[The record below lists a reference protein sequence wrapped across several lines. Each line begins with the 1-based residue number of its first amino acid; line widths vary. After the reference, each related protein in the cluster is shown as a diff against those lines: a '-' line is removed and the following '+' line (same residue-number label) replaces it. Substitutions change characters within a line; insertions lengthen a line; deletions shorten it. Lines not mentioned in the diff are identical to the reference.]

1 MLSESADEVL
11 ADDVLADDVLAD
23 DVTASVD
30 AGLDAV
36 VAAIGGEPRDG
47 QREMAHAVAA
57 AIAGRGHVVV
67 QAGTGTG
74 KSVAYL
80 VPAALHAT
88 APGGGPVIVATATL
102 ALQRQLVERDLPRVA
117 GALEP
122 VVGRPV
128 TFAVLKGRNNYVCLQ
143 KLHGV
148 IPDDEGDALFDT
160 PRSALAQQAA
170 ALREWAE
177 STETGDRDDYPEEV
191 DPRVW
196 RAFSVGRRECVGESK
211 CSYGEQC
218 FTVLRRQ
225 LAQKAD
231 LVITN
236 HAMLAIDAIEGIPV
250 LPEHDAVIVDE
261 GHELVDR
268 ATTAM
273 TGELTVGLVER
284 AASRARK
291 ILDSETYERLQ
302 DAIDALGIALADASE
317 HARGPERIV
326 RWEGEGWQREIVLAL
341 TVLRDVCHQALAE
354 VNAEKAGVDQ
364 DALAARQQAKGA
376 LEDVHDA
383 AGSLIVMG
391 DRDVVWLDPGENR
404 SPALRIA
411 PLSVAGIL
419 RSSLFERGP
428 VAITSATLTVGGGF
442 DSVVGSLGVT
452 DPVTLDVGSP
462 FDHARQGILYV
473 ARDLPAPGREGVAME
488 ALDELAE
495 LIEAAGGRTLALFS
509 SWRGVDRAADYLRV
523 RLGGAFP
530 LLVQRRGD
538 AVGVLVDKFSAEPAS
553 VLLGTVS
560 LWQGVDVPGDSCV
573 LVAIDRIPFPRPDDP
588 LMAARQKAVDDAGG
602 SGFRSI
608 AVPRAGLLL
617 AQGAGRLIRGSADRG
632 VVAVLDSRLATAGYA
647 SALRASLPPFW
658 YTNDRG
664 VVVGALERLRDEA
677 TAREENVG

>member
-1 MLSESADEVL
+1 MAEDPSEL
-11 ADDVLADDVLAD
+11 ARPDDVG
-23 DVTASVD
+23 TAVD
-30 AGLDAV
+30 MGLDAV
-36 VAAIGGEPRDG
+36 VAAIGGEARSG
-47 QREMAHAVAA
+47 QREMAHAVAD

-117 GALEP
+117 TALEP

-148 IPDDEGDALFDT
+148 IPDDEGEALFDT
-160 PRSALAQQAA
+160 PRSALAQQASA
-170 ALREWAE
+170 VRAWAE
-177 STETGDRDDYPEEV
+177 STTTGDRDDYPDEV

-231 LVITN
+231 LVVTN
-236 HAMLAIDAIEGIPV
+236 HAMLAIDAIEGIPI

-291 ILDSETYERLQ
+291 LLDAETYERLQ
-302 DAIDALGIALADASE
+302 EATDAVGIALTEAADQAL
-317 HARGPERIV
+317 GPERIV
-326 RWEGEGWQREIVLAL
+326 RWEGEGWQRNLVLAL

-354 VNAEKAGVDQ
+354 VNAENAGVDQ

-404 SPALRIA
+404 APAVRIA
-411 PLSVAGIL
+411 PLSVAGVL

-428 VAITSATLTVGGGF
+428 VVITSATLTVEGGF
-442 DSVVGSLGVT
+442 ESVMASLGVSE
-452 DPVTLDVGSP
+452 PVTLDVGSP

-523 RLGGAFP
+523 RLGGVFP

-538 AVGVLVDKFSAEPAS
+538 SVGVLVDKFAADPAS

-588 LMAARQKAVDDAGG
+588 LLAARQKAVDDAGG
-602 SGFRSI
+602 SGFRAV

-617 AQGAGRLIRGSADRG
+617 AQGAGRLIRGSSDRG

-658 YTNDRG
+658 YTNDRT
-664 VVVGALERLRDEA
+664 VVVGALERLRDGASAAEA
-677 TAREENVG
+677 DAG